1 MKKILLS
8 SIFAFALCA
17 LTGANAQ
24 ALQYAPVGGDD
35 YTEDGAAFTQQNIS
49 PAANQAWWGYYNG
62 TDDRT
67 SVGVGGKEIYDQ
79 AIFIAGDKGTMKDK
93 VIKAVRFYLRSKN
106 VLKNVKV
113 WVSTTLPATADDAD
127 ILVMDIEKSKLQ
139 AGVEADNLPGKAN
152 DVELTTPYT
161 VTENG
166 VYVGYS
172 FEITSVTTSNGQY
185 PVVASNLYP
194 QDNGF
199 FIKTSQSQ
207 TEWLNATELGNLAL
221 MVLAEGEFP
230 QNSVQA
236 TSLTNAL
243 VGIGDPAV
251 TTLTVTNSGNNS
263 VNNIDFTISI
273 DGVETGSKHINLPN
287 PINDMCGNG
296 KITIPM
302 GTFDEVG
309 IKNISVTVTKVNGVD
324 NTDPNNSVSAIINV
338 VEELFQRVV
347 LVEEFTGESCPNC
360 PRAANGLATIL
371 HNAQYADK
379 VVAICHHSGYYN
391 DAYTTSFDNAYAGF
405 FYNDNTTYAPAMMY
419 DRYTGNN
426 KNYNGTAFSP
436 VYGVGGAEDIGQ
448 MVALRLTVPT
458 SVKLLI
464 DPVWNSDYSKIEVKV
479 KGSRM
484 EGYDNP
490 KLRLNLTLTEDSIM
504 TNNQS
509 GASGTFWHMHV
520 GRAVNST
527 WGDAVEWNGNEFT
540 YTYTFDVK
548 STWQAKHLKVVGYLY
563 NYDSSN
569 PNNCEIANS
578 AIARPHQ
585 GDITGISTVQP
596 NATEGTVRHNIGGQ
610 RLNAP
615 AKGINLVRMSDGTV
629 RKVLVK

>member
-8 SIFAFALCA
+8 FAFALCA
-17 LTGANAQ
+17 LTSVNAQ
-24 ALQYAPVGGDD
+24 VLKFAPINSDS
-35 YTEDGAAFTQQNIS
+35 YTEDDYSVTQQNIS
-49 PAANQAWWGYYNG
+49 AAANQAWWGYYNG
-62 TDDRT
+62 TNDRT

-79 AIFIAGDKGTMKDK
+79 AIFIPGDKGPMKDK

-113 WVSTTLPATADDAD
+113 WISTSLPATADDAD

-139 AGVEADNLPGKAN
+139 AGAEADNLAGKAN

-161 VTENG
+161 MTENG

-185 PVVASNLYP
+185 PVVASNQFP

-230 QNSVQA
+230 QNSAQPVG
-236 TSLTNAL
+236 LTNVL
-243 VGIGDPAV
+243 VGIGDPAT
-251 TTLTVTNSGNNS
+251 TTLTLSNTGKGSIS
-263 VNNIDFTISI
+263 SIDYILSI
-273 DGVETGSKHINLPN
+273 DGNQQAETHVNLSKAISDYCNN
-287 PINDMCGNG
+287 GN
-296 KITIPM
+296 ITISL

-309 IKNISVTVTKVNGVD
+309 AKDLTITITKVNGVANED
-324 NTDPNNSVSAIINV
+324 SNNTISAILNV
-338 VEELFQRVV
+338 VEELFQRMV
-347 LVEEFTGESCPNC
+347 LVEEFTGESCVYC
-360 PRAANGLATIL
+360 PGAASSLAAVL
-371 HNAQYADK
+371 HNPKYADK
-379 VVAICHHSGYYN
+379 VAAICHHSGFYS
-391 DAYTTSFDNAYAGF
+391 DPYTTSFDNAYAAY
-405 FYNDNTTYAPAMMY
+405 FYNDNGGTYAPAMMY
-419 DRYTGNN
+419 DRYTGSN
-426 KNYNGTAFSP
+426 KSSSGKPTP
-436 VYGVGGAEDIGQ
+436 VYGVGGVEDITQ
-448 MVALRLTVPT
+448 MVDLRLTVPT
-458 SVKLLI
+458 SVKLYI
-464 DPVWNSDYSKIEVKV
+464 DPIWNDDMSKIEVTV
-479 KGSRM
+479 KCMRM
-484 EGYDNP
+484 EGFDNP

-504 TNNQS
+504 TTNQT

-527 WGDAVEWNGNEFT
+527 WGEPVTWNGNEFI
-540 YTYTFDVK
+540 YTYTFDVN
-548 STWQAKHLKVVGYLY
+548 SNWQSKYLKVVGYLF

-569 PNNCEIANS
+569 PGNCEIDNS

-585 GDITGISTVQP
+585 SDDTGISTLSNSTV
-596 NATEGTVRHNIGGQ
+596 EGTIRHNIGGQ